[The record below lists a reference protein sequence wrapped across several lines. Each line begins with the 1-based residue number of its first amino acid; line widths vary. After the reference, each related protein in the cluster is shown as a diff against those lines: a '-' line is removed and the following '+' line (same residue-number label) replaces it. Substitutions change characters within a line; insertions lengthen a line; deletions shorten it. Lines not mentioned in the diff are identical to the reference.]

1 LLDSHAL
8 EIDESLLTGESL
20 PVGKEAYKILDIAMP
35 LADRINMAF
44 AGTLIIR
51 GRARGLVVA
60 TGLATEIGRLSKYL
74 LRSEVKPPLAVRI
87 EKFVFKVA
95 LVVGMAVLIIFAVE
109 FFRGRSVQEIF
120 IESVA
125 LAVSAIPEGLPVA
138 LTVAL
143 AIGMRRMA
151 ARNVIVRRLIAAE
164 TLGSCDF
171 IASDKTGTLTM
182 NELTVRRISIPGESP
197 WEVTGEDIIPEGE
210 IRTVH
215 GKPLDSEM
223 SVSERIALV
232 SVLCNE
238 GFLGRQDDKWVHH
251 GDTVDIALLVMAH
264 KFGITQNNALISYP
278 HISEIAFE
286 PERKFAATLNGTDD
300 HRFAFVK
307 GAPEKVLS
315 MCSFMTNLSGHDL
328 AIDPKM
334 AEETAQELA
343 RDGYRILALASG
355 ELFLERDEAFSEDQ
369 LNGLTLLG
377 FLGMIDPLRSEAKSA
392 IAQCRK
398 AGIRVGMVTGDH
410 PITALAIARELK
422 MAESM
427 EEVVTGPILSE
438 AKLPSSLDA
447 LISRASVFAR
457 VEPSQKL
464 QIVESLIRQGHTVAV
479 TGDGAN
485 DAPALKAAHVGVAMG
500 QSGTDVAKES
510 SDLVISDDNF
520 ASIVAGIGEG
530 RIVYSNVRKVIF
542 LLISTGAAE
551 ILLRISINLLIEI
564 FKYY

>member
-1 LLDSHAL
+1 
-8 EIDESLLTGESL
+8 
-20 PVGKEAYKILDIAMP
+20 
-35 LADRINMAF
+35 
-44 AGTLIIR
+44 
-51 GRARGLVVA
+51 
-60 TGLATEIGRLSKYL
+60 
-74 LRSEVKPPLAVRI
+74 
-87 EKFVFKVA
+87 
-95 LVVGMAVLIIFAVE
+95 
-109 FFRGRSVQEIF
+109 
-120 IESVA
+120 
-125 LAVSAIPEGLPVA
+125 
-138 LTVAL
+138 
-143 AIGMRRMA
+143 
-151 ARNVIVRRLIAAE
+151 
-164 TLGSCDF
+164 
-171 IASDKTGTLTM
+171 
-182 NELTVRRISIPGESP
+182 
-197 WEVTGEDIIPEGE
+197 
-210 IRTVH
+210 
-215 GKPLDSEM
+215 
-223 SVSERIALV
+223 
-232 SVLCNE
+232 
-238 GFLGRQDDKWVHH
+238 
-251 GDTVDIALLVMAH
+251 
-264 KFGITQNNALISYP
+264 
-278 HISEIAFE
+278 
-286 PERKFAATLNGTDD
+286 
-300 HRFAFVK
+300 
-307 GAPEKVLS
+307 

-438 AKLPSSLDA
+438 AKSPSSLDA

-464 QIVESLIRQGHTVAV
+464 HIVESLIRQGHTVAV